1 MFYLNMKE
9 NLGQVIG
16 HSTMSGLSAKRLEL
30 ITEFI
35 RSRNKDWRYIDTGMT
50 AINVNETVYKCG
62 TGEVFRVN
70 SKPLY
75 TSSDSRRAVFRRWE
89 SHDLLLE
96 EVYGGFDAIIS
107 RLGHIIMVLPI
118 KENTEKWNRLL
129 QKIESRKSKM

>member
-1 MFYLNMKE
+1 MKE

-16 HSTMSGLSAKRLEL
+16 HSTMSGLSTRRLEL

-35 RSRNKDWRYIDTGMT
+35 ERRNLNWRYIDTGMT
-50 AINVNETVYKCG
+50 AITANEVIYRCG
-62 TGEVFRVN
+62 TGEVFRIN

-75 TSSDSRRAVFRRWE
+75 TSSDSRRAVFRRCE
-89 SHDLLLE
+89 SNDILLV

-118 KENTEKWNRLL
+118 KEKTEKWNRLM
-129 QKIESRKSKM
+129 QKIESRKSNI